1 MLAGLKYFL
10 LNNMN
15 LTLTITWTPEEIKSI
30 TDFIHSKDSREKSLF
45 ETIRQPQ
52 TSQKKKPINKRN
64 RTIDIY
70 MGSIESWFALWKSY
84 NTLQAAAHAVWS
96 KGWANIHGY
105 LKNDQIYKKIYKFKY
120 KDSLHEYNWQ
130 RRNLRQRII

>member
-1 MLAGLKYFL
+1 
-10 LNNMN
+10 MN

-52 TSQKKKPINKRN
+52 ASHKKKPVNKRN
-64 RTIDIY
+64 RTVDIY

-84 NTLQAAAHAVWS
+84 NTLQAAAHAVWA

-105 LKNDQIYKKIYKFKY
+105 LKNDQVYKKIYKFKY
-120 KDSLHEYNWQ
+120 REDRGAAFEDKLIEWVEQSSKKPISDFIN
-130 RRNLRQRII
+130 I

>member
-1 MLAGLKYFL
+1 
-10 LNNMN
+10 MN

-30 TDFIHSKDSREKSLF
+30 TDFIHSKDSREKALF
-45 ETIRQPQ
+45 DSIAHPLQADVAMGR
-52 TSQKKKPINKRN
+52 KKPVNKRN

-84 NTLQAAAHAVWS
+84 NTLQAAAHAVWA

-120 KDSLHEYNWQ
+120 REDRGVAE
-130 RRNLRQRII
+130 